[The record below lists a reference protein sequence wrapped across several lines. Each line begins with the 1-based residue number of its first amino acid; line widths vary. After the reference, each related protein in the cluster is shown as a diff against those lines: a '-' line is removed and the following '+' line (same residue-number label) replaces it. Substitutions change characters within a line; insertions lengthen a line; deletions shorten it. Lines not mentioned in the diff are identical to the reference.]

1 MLYFLLLLVVLSNA
15 GETICYKNSKVQN
28 HTEVLFGVTFWSFLL
43 SLIAFII
50 FLFAGGDFFSG
61 LDWVTILY
69 IFLMSILNIFCI
81 LTWSITSKNLPMSVA
96 EGVSEIYI
104 AILTFLSWLCFGGN
118 IDVWDISLVLVL
130 VVSCILLAFVQKREK
145 VKGNYKIGLIFL
157 TIWVVFAVGKGLLP
171 GIIAGS
177 EVENFSYIF
186 LLNLF
191 IFLEVNLF
199 FLIRRKKY
207 NNFIYTIRDPYLF
220 GVGLS
225 RVVSQIVVIIL
236 ALTVNLGIIDA
247 VGVLGL
253 VLIMLYERFIMK
265 NKISLKTIILLI
277 IITLSSGALA
287 LLA

>member
-15 GETICYKNSKVQN
+15 GETICYKNSKVQK
-28 HTEVLFGVTFWSFLL
+28 HDEVLFGVTFWSFLL
-43 SLIAFII
+43 SLLAFII
-50 FLFAGGDFFSG
+50 FLFTGGDFFIS
-61 LDWVTILY
+61 LDYVTILY
-69 IFLMSILNIFCI
+69 IFLMSILNVFCI
-81 LTWSITSKNLPMSVA
+81 ISWSITSKNLPMSVA

-104 AILTFLSWLCFGGN
+104 AILTFLSWLCFGGE
-118 IDVWDISLVLVL
+118 IDIWDISLVLVL
-130 VVSCILLAFVQKREK
+130 VLSCILLAFVQKREK
-145 VKGNYKIGLIFL
+145 IKGNYKIGLIFL
-157 TIWVVFAVGKGLLP
+157 TIWVVFAVFKGLLP
-171 GIIAGS
+171 GFIAGS
-177 EVENFSYIF
+177 EMFSYIF

-191 IFLEVNLF
+191 IFLEVNLY
-199 FLIRRKKY
+199 FLIRRKKF
-207 NNFIYTIRDPYLF
+207 NNFLPAIRDPYLF

-277 IITLSSGALA
+277 VITLSSGALA
-287 LLA
+287 ILA